1 MDGTNVM
8 IDSYPQ
14 VFNLGHKAIVDLLKD
29 PVVVQE
35 KVDGSQFS
43 FGLMHLGG
51 WEGAHTAHELKM
63 RSKGCK
69 VTPENAGMFKLA
81 VEAVA
86 KRVHLLTPGFIYRG
100 EFLAKPKHN
109 ALAYDRT
116 PKDYIILY
124 DIQRGAGDFLSPVEM
139 ELEANRIELETVPF
153 YSVNMDPQNMSLE
166 NCMTWL
172 KSLLDVTS
180 ILGGQ
185 KVEGVTIKNYT
196 RFGFDAKPLF
206 GKYVSEKFKE
216 VHAKEWKIEHP
227 HGGDILD
234 ILTAR
239 YRSEARWMK
248 AVQHLRERGELEDSP
263 RDIGKLFKEVP
274 TDLLKEC
281 KDEIMTILFD
291 WAWKRK
297 LSRSI
302 TAGLAEWYKEL
313 LAAQQFIATD
323 HKCNPTIYPD
333 CCYPDHVEHGG
344 EGGA

>member
-1 MDGTNVM
+1 MTM

-14 VFNLGHKAIVDLLKD
+14 VFNLGHKAIANLLLD

-43 FGLMHLGG
+43 FGLLS
-51 WEGAHTAHELKM
+51 EAPDGAISLSM

-69 VTPENAGMFKLA
+69 VTVDNPGMFNLA
-81 VEAVA
+81 YEAVLA
-86 KRVHLLTPGFIYRG
+86 RVPLLTVGYIYRA

-109 ALAYDRT
+109 VLAYDRT

-124 DIQRGAGDFLSPVEM
+124 DIQRGTGDFLSPIEM
-139 ELEANRIELETVPF
+139 ELEANRIELETVP
-153 YSVNMDPQNMSLE
+153 YIPSIDPG
-166 NCMTWL
+166 
-172 KSLLDVTS
+172 LDDFKAMLQRTS

-185 KVEGVTIKNYT
+185 LVEGITIKNYH

-216 VHAKEWKIEHP
+216 VHAKEWKNQNP
-227 HGGDILD
+227 AGGDIIDL
-234 ILTAR
+234 LTAR
-239 YRSEARWMK
+239 FRSEARWQK

-274 TDLLKEC
+274 VDLLKEC
-281 KDEIMTILFD
+281 KDEIMAILFD
-291 WAWKRK
+291 WAWKRS

-302 TAGLAEWYKEL
+302 TAGLAEWYKDEL
-313 LAAQQFIATD
+313 AKAQF
-323 HKCNPTIYPD
+323 K
-333 CCYPDHVEHGG
+333 V

>member
-14 VFNLGHKAIVDLLKD
+14 VFNLGHKAIVDLFKD

-43 FGLMHLGG
+43 FGKFVD
-51 WEGAHTAHELKM
+51 HETFEVKM

-69 VTPENAGMFKLA
+69 VTPENPGMFKLA
-81 VEAVA
+81 ADAVEA
-86 KRVHLLTPGFIYRG
+86 RRDLLTPGYIYRS

-109 ALAYDRT
+109 VLAYDRV
-116 PKDYIILY
+116 PKDNVILY
-124 DIQRGAGDFLSPVEM
+124 DIQRGTGDFLSPVEM
-139 ELEANRIELETVPF
+139 ELEANRIELEVVPLLESISSDVLKMEDF
-153 YSVNMDPQNMSLE
+153 RDLLEKVSV
-166 NCMTWL
+166 
-172 KSLLDVTS
+172 
-180 ILGGQ
+180 LGGQ
-185 KVEGVTIKNYT
+185 KVEGIVIKNYS

-216 VHAKEWKIEHP
+216 VHAKEWKNQNP
-227 HGGDILD
+227 GGGDIIDL
-234 ILTAR
+234 LTAR
-239 YRSEARWMK
+239 FRSEARWQK

-274 TDLLKEC
+274 VDLLKEC
-281 KDEIMTILFD
+281 KDEIMAILFD
-291 WAWKRK
+291 WAWKRR

-302 TAGLAEWYKEL
+302 TAGLAEWYKDEL
-313 LAAQQFIATD
+313 AKAQF
-323 HKCNPTIYPD
+323 K
-333 CCYPDHVEHGG
+333 V

>member
-43 FGLMHLGG
+43 FGKFVD
-51 WEGAHTAHELKM
+51 HETFEVKM

-69 VTPENAGMFKLA
+69 VTEDNAGMFKLA
-81 VEAVA
+81 VEAVT
-86 KRVHLLTPGFIYRG
+86 KRAHLLTPGFIYRG

-109 ALAYDRT
+109 VLAYDRA

-124 DIQRGAGDFLSPVEM
+124 DIQRGTGDFLLPVEM
-139 ELEANRIELETVPF
+139 ELEANRIELEVTPYIPVAFSQRPEIDIPLLKDLLEQV
-153 YSVNMDPQNMSLE
+153 SV
-166 NCMTWL
+166 
-172 KSLLDVTS
+172 
-180 ILGGQ
+180 LGGQ
-185 KVEGVTIKNYT
+185 KVEGVVIKNYH
-196 RFGFDAKPLF
+196 RFGYDAKPLF

-216 VHAKEWKIEHP
+216 VHAKEWKNQNP
-227 HGGDILD
+227 GGGDIVDL
-234 ILTAR
+234 LTAR

-248 AVQHLRERGELEDSP
+248 AVQHLRERGEIEDSP
-263 RDIGKLFKEVP
+263 RDIGKLFKEVSM
-274 TDLLKEC
+274 DMLKEC
-281 KDEIMTILFD
+281 KEEIMAILFD

-302 TAGLAEWYKEL
+302 TAGLAEWYKEELAKAQFKTVVDETPVTSYSPPL
-313 LAAQQFIATD
+313 LEERG
-323 HKCNPTIYPD
+323 
-333 CCYPDHVEHGG
+333 V
-344 EGGA
+344 